1 MIQNPYSCSSA
12 GDANAA
18 GMASKFISLRIISS
32 RLRGGW
38 SSTAVDS
45 YPSPRKWPRTQIL
58 SAWPFGWFGSPLS
71 FAARSLA
78 GSPNRSARWASA
90 LVNNCRRVSG
100 VAARVSEGDWIVI
113 VPQKRLLR
121 HRIVNV
127 NGIHPNTI
135 RLRRD
140 KYGGME
146 TIDLARLKQLEEDN
160 RRKDRIIARMAL
172 EVDAMKELVKTNGW
186 GLRARE
192 KP

>member
-1 MIQNPYSCSSA
+1 
-12 GDANAA
+12 
-18 GMASKFISLRIISS
+18 
-32 RLRGGW
+32 
-38 SSTAVDS
+38 
-45 YPSPRKWPRTQIL
+45 
-58 SAWPFGWFGSPLS
+58 
-71 FAARSLA
+71 
-78 GSPNRSARWASA
+78 
-90 LVNNCRRVSG
+90 
-100 VAARVSEGDWIVI
+100 
-113 VPQKRLLR
+113 
-121 HRIVNV
+121 VNV